1 VLKDVRLPVVGIL
14 DQGNEPFASELG
26 SLGGLPI
33 VLQVEQTSYD
43 LLFASFFHAISF
55 WINWKMRHGRRVPV
69 L

>member
-26 SLGGLPI
+26 PLCGLPI

-43 LLFASFFHAISF
+43 LLFASFFHVPSF
-55 WINWKMRHGRRVPV
+55 WINWK
-69 L
+69 